1 MIVEKKKNNI
11 NKVLLITTKG
21 CEGCSIL
28 KRLIPEAISMT
39 NVLIESFEIK
49 DVSEIDKSFLKINK
63 VKDFPTTFLIQNDKV
78 KFSFKSTRPAIVI
91 ARFIEVHFK

>member
-1 MIVEKKKNNI
+1 MIVGKKNNV

-28 KRLIPEAISMT
+28 KRLIPEAISMS

-49 DVSEIDKSFLKINK
+49 DVSEIDKRFLKVNK

-91 ARFIEVHFK
+91 ARFIEVHLK